1 MCTHCAGDK
10 NTQRTRLGVL
20 FILYL
25 HLYSKYFLILFAF
38 VKQLFYNLN
47 HARLKQELTFCNF
60 SSYVQIFSNCW
71 QQKRSFPSTVLSG
84 QDMINVRDQEQ
95 YMVCPIP
102 WYSVLIPDNKVLSL
116 YWEPQGQDDCWRF
129 QIHIPAAVVFSSWLA
144 FVHLTLTLCSCQ
156 VWARLGNVKTGN
168 KNSPGFFLLDS
179 ASSVRGLSQVFVSL
193 VTTSHKF
200 FSPLLIN
207 KLYSSQSIVKTCSNS
222 GIFQADVDNVGSD
235 FDLNSLIEGDV
246 DDDDF
251 VSSRDNEGASTP
263 VAQTYYAPLKV
274 RNLLSMKYSPF

>member
-1 MCTHCAGDK
+1 M
-10 NTQRTRLGVL
+10 
-20 FILYL
+20 
-25 HLYSKYFLILFAF
+25 
-38 VKQLFYNLN
+38 
-47 HARLKQELTFCNF
+47 
-60 SSYVQIFSNCW
+60 
-71 QQKRSFPSTVLSG
+71 
-84 QDMINVRDQEQ
+84 
-95 YMVCPIP
+95 
-102 WYSVLIPDNKVLSL
+102 
-116 YWEPQGQDDCWRF
+116 
-129 QIHIPAAVVFSSWLA
+129 
-144 FVHLTLTLCSCQ
+144 
-156 VWARLGNVKTGN
+156 KTGN

-251 VSSRDNEGASTP
+251 VSPRDGDGASTP
-263 VAQTYYAPLKV
+263 VVQTYYAPLKV
-274 RNLLSMKYSPF
+274 RNFVLNSAFKQNPILF

>member
-1 MCTHCAGDK
+1 M
-10 NTQRTRLGVL
+10 
-20 FILYL
+20 
-25 HLYSKYFLILFAF
+25 
-38 VKQLFYNLN
+38 
-47 HARLKQELTFCNF
+47 
-60 SSYVQIFSNCW
+60 
-71 QQKRSFPSTVLSG
+71 
-84 QDMINVRDQEQ
+84 
-95 YMVCPIP
+95 
-102 WYSVLIPDNKVLSL
+102 
-116 YWEPQGQDDCWRF
+116 
-129 QIHIPAAVVFSSWLA
+129 
-144 FVHLTLTLCSCQ
+144 
-156 VWARLGNVKTGN
+156 
-168 KNSPGFFLLDS
+168 
-179 ASSVRGLSQVFVSL
+179 SL